1 MGGALTRQVPVWI
14 GRLRPEALLLVCEV
28 AHGRRW
34 RAGIRRLA
42 PCASGS
48 AVKPGRLDLKGG
60 AQKVSDGCPGAQVRR
75 RAIRRLAKPPCLPA
89 LGISVRT
96 TGIFAARTGAWQ
108 RVGQCITSASSVG
121 RLSEGWSVIVH
132 DEPRRGVRKF
142 LCPGRRQDEGP
153 QGKAG
158 ACPATSAAVYLAPC
172 PVRTTRRVR
181 IRIRKSS
188 QIETWRT

>member
-14 GRLRPEALLLVCEV
+14 GRLRPEAFLLVCQV
-28 AHGRRW
+28 AHGQRW

-42 PCASGS
+42 PCPSGS
-48 AVKPGRLDLKGG
+48 AVKPGRRGLNGG
-60 AQKVSDGCPGAQVRR
+60 AQKVSDGCPAAQVRR
-75 RAIRRLAKPPCLPA
+75 RAIRRLAKRSCLPA
-89 LGISVRT
+89 VGIPSAQPECSPPAPAP
-96 TGIFAARTGAWQ
+96 GSASAG
-108 RVGQCITSASSVG
+108 ASSVG

-132 DEPRRGVRKF
+132 DEPRRGARVF

-158 ACPATSAAVYLAPC
+158 ACPAASAAVYLAPC
-172 PVRTTRRVR
+172 PVSTTRRVR

-188 QIETWRT
+188 QSETWRT